1 MSFRPN
7 PSALVKPSGQA
18 DDDDDDDGQP
28 RASTSS
34 AASAGALYRPP
45 RLAAVPYSDLPKSG
59 RRGAK
64 GKEPASGS
72 NGKTSSLLKDYALGT
87 ISSLPHQETTSGL
100 PSLSSSARATAHK
113 RSLAQEQDAYEEASF
128 VRLPLK
134 KSELKRRER
143 EERDD
148 AFGIG
153 GGSITGW
160 DDVGRRVRRRARWR
174 RAGQCLGAEEAGW
187 RRGRGSGGQAG
198 QEGPVRTRRRQ
209 AGEERRQEGAPPSFH
224 PHGVFAGSDGP

>member
-18 DDDDDDDGQP
+18 ASDDDDDDGRP
-28 RASTSS
+28 EASTS
-34 AASAGALYRPP
+34 ASGALYRPP

-59 RRGAK
+59 RAK
-64 GKEPASGS
+64 GKQQQADRESA
-72 NGKTSSLLKDYALGT
+72 KTSSLLKDYALGT
-87 ISSLPHQETTSGL
+87 ISALPHQESVSGL
-100 PSLSSSARATAHK
+100 PSLSSSARSK
-113 RSLAQEQDAYEEASF
+113 GKKSLAQEQDEYEESSF

-134 KSELKRRER
+134 KTELKRRER

-160 DDVGRRVRRRARWR
+160 DDVLGGLAGVGGYGSGSAPAGSGERGSAWERRKRGAGAGDRAAPAAKKGRFERDVGKQA
-174 RAGQCLGAEEAGW
+174 
-187 RRGRGSGGQAG
+187 RRGGKR
-198 QEGPVRTRRRQ
+198 
-209 AGEERRQEGAPPSFH
+209 
-224 PHGVFAGSDGP
+224 

>member
-160 DDVGRRVRRRARWR
+160 DDVLGGLSSV
-174 RAGQCLGAEEAGW
+174 GGYGAERGGGERASAWERRKRTGDEGAARAAKPAKKGRFERDVGKQA
-187 RRGRGSGGQAG
+187 RRGGKK
-198 QEGPVRTRRRQ
+198 
-209 AGEERRQEGAPPSFH
+209 
-224 PHGVFAGSDGP
+224 